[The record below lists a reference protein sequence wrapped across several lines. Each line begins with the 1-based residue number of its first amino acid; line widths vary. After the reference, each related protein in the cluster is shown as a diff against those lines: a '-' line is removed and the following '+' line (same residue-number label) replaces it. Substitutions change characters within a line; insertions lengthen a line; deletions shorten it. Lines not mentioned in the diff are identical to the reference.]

1 MSYIHTQIL
10 AFSSVVVEVP
20 HCLLLFYS
28 PCLFSWI
35 IGLCV
40 GVPCIVLLVVF
51 IIVTYCVCVRYRNKR
66 MEAAMSSYRRNRRG
80 SDTAVVDAPPAYTP
94 LSGDTEDPG
103 EMLPS
108 YTTADP
114 FPNLKPVDDEE
125 EEEGGGGS
133 RLVSNRSPQVEQALQ
148 QQQQVGGGAGSGDEN
163 TAETSHVTSEGGSQV
178 SSEDSHMTAE
188 DAPLI
193 EGDN

>member
-1 MSYIHTQIL
+1 
-10 AFSSVVVEVP
+10 
-20 HCLLLFYS
+20 
-28 PCLFSWI
+28 
-35 IGLCV
+35 
-40 GVPCIVLLVVF
+40 
-51 IIVTYCVCVRYRNKR
+51 
-66 MEAAMSSYRRNRRG
+66 MSSYRRNRRG

-94 LSGDTEDPG
+94 LSGDTEDPS

-133 RLVSNRSPQVEQALQ
+133 RLVSDRRPQVEQALQQQ